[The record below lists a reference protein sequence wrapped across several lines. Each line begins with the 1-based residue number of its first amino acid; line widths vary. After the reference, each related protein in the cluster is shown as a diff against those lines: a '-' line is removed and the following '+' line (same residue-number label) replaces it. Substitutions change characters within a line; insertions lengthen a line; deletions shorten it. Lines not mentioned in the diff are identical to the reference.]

1 MTREEYEKLLQSD
14 YWKGYSYSLIKERN
28 FTCEDCGRSFPNMRH
43 MLQVHHLVYRDAN
56 PWSYNP
62 EELIVLCKE
71 CHQKRHGIYHE
82 EEVVPEEETSDEKI
96 DEQPYT
102 NTYTEELSKRY
113 AYDNSP
119 RKKRNWF
126 KYAVL
131 AYVILYLLYLLMK
144 DDSSEQ
150 MVKET
155 TTPVETSISNDVEE
169 KQKEIVVPTKSKKK
183 TATKKQEI
191 KKENSN
197 AEMEKNIGLVVIDY
211 LQLVQGS
218 NRRGGSRE
226 QEISEISRSL
236 KILAKEINVPVI
248 ALSQLSRAVEQRP
261 DHRPMLSDLRESGAI
276 EQDADI
282 VMFLYRDDYYNK
294 ESEKKDIAEVI
305 IAKQRGGSTGT
316 VELLWMGN
324 YTKFVNLERRFDD

>member
-1 MTREEYEKLLQSD
+1 MTKEEYEKLLQSD

-102 NTYTEELSKRY
+102 NAYTEELSKRY

-150 MVKET
+150 KVQET
-155 TTPVETSISNDVEE
+155 TTPVETSITNDVVE
-169 KQKEIVVPTKSKKK
+169 KQKEIAVPVKTKKK

-191 KKENSN
+191 KKKSSN
-197 AEMEKNIGLVVIDY
+197 AEMEKPLVEQKQSIAIESLMQPSLNVLQGEKNVSRTSESLNSNIEL
-211 LQLVQGS
+211 
-218 NRRGGSRE
+218 SRE
-226 QEISEISRSL
+226 NNNSNVGKKRTKPTSTKS
-236 KILAKEINVPVI
+236 KEKT
-248 ALSQLSRAVEQRP
+248 
-261 DHRPMLSDLRESGAI
+261 SDI
-276 EQDADI
+276 W
-282 VMFLYRDDYYNK
+282 
-294 ESEKKDIAEVI
+294 EK
-305 IAKQRGGSTGT
+305 
-316 VELLWMGN
+316 
-324 YTKFVNLERRFDD
+324 VNRKSF

>member
-102 NTYTEELSKRY
+102 NAYTEELSKRY

-126 KYAVL
+126 KFAVL

-150 MVKET
+150 KVKET
-155 TTPVETSISNDVEE
+155 TTPVETSITNDVEE
-169 KQKEIVVPTKSKKK
+169 KQKEIAVPVKTKKK
-183 TATKKQEI
+183 SVTKKQET
-191 KKENSN
+191 KKKSSN
-197 AEMEKNIGLVVIDY
+197 AEMEKPLVEQKQSIAIESLMQPSLNVSQEEKI
-211 LQLVQGS
+211 V
-218 NRRGGSRE
+218 SRTNE
-226 QEISEISRSL
+226 SQNSAIEIS
-236 KILAKEINVPVI
+236 KDNINT
-248 ALSQLSRAVEQRP
+248 
-261 DHRPMLSDLRESGAI
+261 
-276 EQDADI
+276 I
-282 VMFLYRDDYYNK
+282 V
-294 ESEKKDIAEVI
+294 EKKRTKRTSTKSKENTSDIWEKI
-305 IAKQRGGSTGT
+305 NRKS
-316 VELLWMGN
+316 
-324 YTKFVNLERRFDD
+324 F

>member
-1 MTREEYEKLLQSD
+1 MTKEEYEKLLQSD

-28 FTCEDCGRSFPNMRH
+28 FTCEDCGRSFPNMRN

-71 CHQKRHGIYHE
+71 CHQKRHGIYPE

-126 KYAVL
+126 KFAVL

-150 MVKET
+150 KVQET
-155 TTPVETSISNDVEE
+155 TTPVETSITNDVEE
-169 KQKEIVVPTKSKKK
+169 KQKEIAVPVKTKKKSVTKKTRNKKKSFNAEKEKPLVEQKQSIAIESLMQPSLNVSQEEKNVSKTSGIQNSAIEFSKDDIKTNVEKKRTKRTSTKSKEK
-183 TATKKQEI
+183 TSDI
-191 KKENSN
+191 W
-197 AEMEKNIGLVVIDY
+197 EKV
-211 LQLVQGS
+211 
-218 NRRGGSRE
+218 NRKS
-226 QEISEISRSL
+226 
-236 KILAKEINVPVI
+236 
-248 ALSQLSRAVEQRP
+248 
-261 DHRPMLSDLRESGAI
+261 
-276 EQDADI
+276 
-282 VMFLYRDDYYNK
+282 F
-294 ESEKKDIAEVI
+294 
-305 IAKQRGGSTGT
+305 
-316 VELLWMGN
+316 
-324 YTKFVNLERRFDD
+324 

>member
-1 MTREEYEKLLQSD
+1 MTKEEYEKLLQSD

-102 NTYTEELSKRY
+102 NAYTEELSKRY

-150 MVKET
+150 KVQET
-155 TTPVETSISNDVEE
+155 TTPVETSITNDVEE
-169 KQKEIVVPTKSKKK
+169 KQKEIAVPVKTKKK
-183 TATKKQEI
+183 SVTKKQET
-191 KKENSN
+191 KKKSSN
-197 AEMEKNIGLVVIDY
+197 AEMEKPLVEQKQSIAIESLMQPSLNVSQGEKNVSRTSESLNSNIEL
-211 LQLVQGS
+211 
-218 NRRGGSRE
+218 SRE
-226 QEISEISRSL
+226 NNNSNVGKKRTKPTSTKS
-236 KILAKEINVPVI
+236 KEKT
-248 ALSQLSRAVEQRP
+248 
-261 DHRPMLSDLRESGAI
+261 SDI
-276 EQDADI
+276 W
-282 VMFLYRDDYYNK
+282 
-294 ESEKKDIAEVI
+294 EK
-305 IAKQRGGSTGT
+305 
-316 VELLWMGN
+316 
-324 YTKFVNLERRFDD
+324 VNRKSF

>member
-1 MTREEYEKLLQSD
+1 MTKEEYEKLLQSD

-71 CHQKRHGIYHE
+71 CHEKRHGIYHD
-82 EEVVPEEETSDEKI
+82 EEVVPEEEITNEKI

-126 KYAVL
+126 KFAVL
-131 AYVILYLLYLLMK
+131 AYVILYLLYLVMK

-150 MVKET
+150 KVQET
-155 TTPVETSISNDVEE
+155 TTPVETSITNDVEV
-169 KQKEIVVPTKSKKK
+169 KKKEIVTPTKSKKK

-191 KKENSN
+191 KRENSN
-197 AEMEKNIGLVVIDY
+197 AEMERPLVEKKQSITIESLMQPD
-211 LQLVQGS
+211 
-218 NRRGGSRE
+218 
-226 QEISEISRSL
+226 IS
-236 KILAKEINVPVI
+236 KQKEIIENKTSERQKTTLELLEEI
-248 ALSQLSRAVEQRP
+248 NHANAVEQ
-261 DHRPMLSDLRESGAI
+261 A
-276 EQDADI
+276 
-282 VMFLYRDDYYNK
+282 K
-294 ESEKKDIAEVI
+294 EAGVSTK
-305 IAKQRGGSTGT
+305 GST
-316 VELLWMGN
+316 LDI
-324 YTKFVNLERRFDD
+324 LERINHANVVKQAKEAGVSTEGSTLDILERINRKYLEEYLK

>member
-1 MTREEYEKLLQSD
+1 MTKEEYEKLLQSD

-102 NTYTEELSKRY
+102 NAYTEELSKRY

-131 AYVILYLLYLLMK
+131 AYVILYLLYLVMK

-150 MVKET
+150 KVQET
-155 TTPVETSISNDVEE
+155 TTPVETSISNDVVE
-169 KQKEIVVPTKSKKK
+169 KQKEIAVPVKTKKK
-183 TATKKQEI
+183 SVTKKQET
-191 KKENSN
+191 KKKSSN
-197 AEMEKNIGLVVIDY
+197 AEMEKPLVEQKQSIIIESLMQPSLNVLQGEKNVSRTSESMKSNIEL
-211 LQLVQGS
+211 
-218 NRRGGSRE
+218 SRE
-226 QEISEISRSL
+226 NNNSNVGKKRTKPTSTKS
-236 KILAKEINVPVI
+236 KEKT
-248 ALSQLSRAVEQRP
+248 
-261 DHRPMLSDLRESGAI
+261 SDI
-276 EQDADI
+276 W
-282 VMFLYRDDYYNK
+282 
-294 ESEKKDIAEVI
+294 EK
-305 IAKQRGGSTGT
+305 
-316 VELLWMGN
+316 
-324 YTKFVNLERRFDD
+324 VNRKSF

>member
-1 MTREEYEKLLQSD
+1 MTKEEYEKLLQSD

-71 CHQKRHGIYHE
+71 CHQKRHGIYPE

-96 DEQPYT
+96 DKQPYT

-131 AYVILYLLYLLMK
+131 AYVILYLLYLVMK

-150 MVKET
+150 KVQGT
-155 TTPVETSISNDVEE
+155 TTPVETSISNDVVE

-197 AEMEKNIGLVVIDY
+197 AEMEKPLV
-211 LQLVQGS
+211 
-218 NRRGGSRE
+218 E
-226 QEISEISRSL
+226 QKRSL
-236 KILAKEINVPVI
+236 TSESLMQPSLNMSQEEKNV
-248 ALSQLSRAVEQRP
+248 SKT
-261 DHRPMLSDLRESGAI
+261 SDIQNSAI
-276 EQDADI
+276 ELSKDDI
-282 VMFLYRDDYYNK
+282 KTNV
-294 ESEKKDIAEVI
+294 EKKRTKRTSTKSKEKTSDIWE
-305 IAKQRGGSTGT
+305 K
-316 VELLWMGN
+316 
-324 YTKFVNLERRFDD
+324 VNRKSF

>member
-71 CHQKRHGIYHE
+71 CHQKRHGIYPE

-119 RKKRNWF
+119 RKKKNWF

-131 AYVILYLLYLLMK
+131 AYVILYLLYLLLK

-150 MVKET
+150 NVKET
-155 TTPVETSISNDVEE
+155 TTPVETSITNDVEE
-169 KQKEIVVPTKSKKK
+169 KQKEIAVPVKTKKK
-183 TATKKQEI
+183 SVTKKQET
-191 KKENSN
+191 KKKSSN
-197 AEMEKNIGLVVIDY
+197 AEMEKPLVEQKQSIAIESLMQPSLNVSQEEKI
-211 LQLVQGS
+211 V
-218 NRRGGSRE
+218 SRTNE
-226 QEISEISRSL
+226 SQNSAIEISKDNINTIVEKKRTKRTSTKS
-236 KILAKEINVPVI
+236 KENT
-248 ALSQLSRAVEQRP
+248 QP
-261 DHRPMLSDLRESGAI
+261 DKRKRI
-276 EQDADI
+276 
-282 VMFLYRDDYYNK
+282 FRDDK
-294 ESEKKDIAEVI
+294 RCAS
-305 IAKQRGGSTGT
+305 
-316 VELLWMGN
+316 L
-324 YTKFVNLERRFDD
+324 

>member
-1 MTREEYEKLLQSD
+1 MTKEEYEKLLQSD

-71 CHQKRHGIYHE
+71 CHQNRHGIYHE

-126 KYAVL
+126 KFAVL
-131 AYVILYLLYLLMK
+131 VYVILYLLYLLMK

-150 MVKET
+150 KVQET
-155 TTPVETSISNDVEE
+155 TTPVETSITNDVVE
-169 KQKEIVVPTKSKKK
+169 KQKEIAVPVKTKNKSV
-183 TATKKQEI
+183 TKKQET
-191 KKENSN
+191 KKKSSN
-197 AEMEKNIGLVVIDY
+197 AEMEKPLV
-211 LQLVQGS
+211 
-218 NRRGGSRE
+218 E
-226 QEISEISRSL
+226 QKQSIAIESLMQPDNSKQKEIIENKTSERQKTTLELLEEINHANVVEQ
-236 KILAKEINVPVI
+236 AKEAGV
-248 ALSQLSRAVEQRP
+248 S
-261 DHRPMLSDLRESGAI
+261 
-276 EQDADI
+276 
-282 VMFLYRDDYYNK
+282 
-294 ESEKKDIAEVI
+294 AE
-305 IAKQRGGSTGT
+305 GST
-316 VELLWMGN
+316 LDI
-324 YTKFVNLERRFDD
+324 LERINHANVVKQAKEAGVSTEGSTLDILERINRKYLEEYLK

>member
-1 MTREEYEKLLQSD
+1 MTKEEYEKLLQSD

-71 CHQKRHGIYHE
+71 CHQKRHGIYPE

-96 DEQPYT
+96 DGQPYT

-131 AYVILYLLYLLMK
+131 AYVILYLLYLVMK

-150 MVKET
+150 KVQET
-155 TTPVETSISNDVEE
+155 TTPVETSISNDVIE

-197 AEMEKNIGLVVIDY
+197 AEMEKPLV
-211 LQLVQGS
+211 
-218 NRRGGSRE
+218 E
-226 QEISEISRSL
+226 QKRSL
-236 KILAKEINVPVI
+236 TSESLMQPSLNMSQEEKNV
-248 ALSQLSRAVEQRP
+248 SKT
-261 DHRPMLSDLRESGAI
+261 SDIQNSAI
-276 EQDADI
+276 ELSKDDI
-282 VMFLYRDDYYNK
+282 KTNV
-294 ESEKKDIAEVI
+294 EKKRIKRTSTKSKEKTSDIWE
-305 IAKQRGGSTGT
+305 K
-316 VELLWMGN
+316 
-324 YTKFVNLERRFDD
+324 VNRKSF

>member
-71 CHQKRHGIYHE
+71 CHQKRHGIYPE
-82 EEVVPEEETSDEKI
+82 EEVVLEEETSDEKI

-102 NTYTEELSKRY
+102 NAYTEELSKRY

-126 KYAVL
+126 KFAVL

-150 MVKET
+150 KVQET
-155 TTPVETSISNDVEE
+155 TTPVETSITNDVVE
-169 KQKEIVVPTKSKKK
+169 KQKEIAVPVKTKKK
-183 TATKKQEI
+183 SVTKKQET
-191 KKENSN
+191 KKKSSN
-197 AEMEKNIGLVVIDY
+197 AEMEKPLVEQKQSIAIESLMQPSLNVSQGEKNVSRTSESLNSNIEL
-211 LQLVQGS
+211 
-218 NRRGGSRE
+218 SRE
-226 QEISEISRSL
+226 NNNSNVGKKRIKPTSTKSKEKTSDIWE
-236 KILAKEINVPVI
+236 KINRK
-248 ALSQLSRAVEQRP
+248 S
-261 DHRPMLSDLRESGAI
+261 
-276 EQDADI
+276 
-282 VMFLYRDDYYNK
+282 F
-294 ESEKKDIAEVI
+294 
-305 IAKQRGGSTGT
+305 
-316 VELLWMGN
+316 
-324 YTKFVNLERRFDD
+324 

>member
-1 MTREEYEKLLQSD
+1 MTKEEYEKLLQSD

-62 EELIVLCKE
+62 EELIVLCKD
-71 CHQKRHGIYHE
+71 CHQKRHGIYPE

-119 RKKRNWF
+119 RKKRNWV

-131 AYVILYLLYLLMK
+131 AYVILYLLYLVMK

-150 MVKET
+150 KVQET
-155 TTPVETSISNDVEE
+155 TTPVETSISNDVVE

-197 AEMEKNIGLVVIDY
+197 AEMEKPLVEQKRSLTSESLIQPSLNMSQEEKNVSKTSES
-211 LQLVQGS
+211 LNS
-218 NRRGGSRE
+218 NLELSRE
-226 QEISEISRSL
+226 NNNSNVVKKRTKRTSTKS
-236 KILAKEINVPVI
+236 KEKT
-248 ALSQLSRAVEQRP
+248 
-261 DHRPMLSDLRESGAI
+261 SDI
-276 EQDADI
+276 W
-282 VMFLYRDDYYNK
+282 
-294 ESEKKDIAEVI
+294 EK
-305 IAKQRGGSTGT
+305 
-316 VELLWMGN
+316 
-324 YTKFVNLERRFDD
+324 VNRKSF

>member
-1 MTREEYEKLLQSD
+1 MTREEYKKLLQSD

-28 FTCEDCGRSFPNMRH
+28 FTCDDCGRSFPNMRH

-102 NTYTEELSKRY
+102 NAYTEELSKRY

-150 MVKET
+150 KVKET

-169 KQKEIVVPTKSKKK
+169 KQKEIAVPVKTKKK
-183 TATKKQEI
+183 SVTKKQET
-191 KKENSN
+191 KKKSSN
-197 AEMEKNIGLVVIDY
+197 AEMEKPLVEQKQSIAIESLMQPSLNVSQGEKNVSRTSESLNSNIEL
-211 LQLVQGS
+211 
-218 NRRGGSRE
+218 SRE
-226 QEISEISRSL
+226 NNNSNVGKKRTKPTSTKS
-236 KILAKEINVPVI
+236 KEKT
-248 ALSQLSRAVEQRP
+248 
-261 DHRPMLSDLRESGAI
+261 SDI
-276 EQDADI
+276 W
-282 VMFLYRDDYYNK
+282 
-294 ESEKKDIAEVI
+294 EK
-305 IAKQRGGSTGT
+305 
-316 VELLWMGN
+316 
-324 YTKFVNLERRFDD
+324 VNRKSF

>member
-1 MTREEYEKLLQSD
+1 MTKEEYEKLLQSD

-28 FTCEDCGRSFPNMRH
+28 FTCEDCGRSFPNMRN

-71 CHQKRHGIYHE
+71 CHQKRHGIYPE

-126 KYAVL
+126 KFAVL

-150 MVKET
+150 KVQET
-155 TTPVETSISNDVEE
+155 TTPVETSITNDVEE
-169 KQKEIVVPTKSKKK
+169 KQKEIAVPVKTKKK
-183 TATKKQEI
+183 SVTKKTRN
-191 KKENSN
+191 KKKSFN
-197 AEMEKNIGLVVIDY
+197 AEMEKPL
-211 LQLVQGS
+211 
-218 NRRGGSRE
+218 
-226 QEISEISRSL
+226 
-236 KILAKEINVPVI
+236 
-248 ALSQLSRAVEQRP
+248 VEQKQ
-261 DHRPMLSDLRESGAI
+261 SIAI
-276 EQDADI
+276 ESLMQPSLNVSQEEKNVSKTSGIQNSAIEFSKDDI
-282 VMFLYRDDYYNK
+282 KTNV
-294 ESEKKDIAEVI
+294 EKKRTKRTSTKSKEKTSDIWE
-305 IAKQRGGSTGT
+305 K
-316 VELLWMGN
+316 
-324 YTKFVNLERRFDD
+324 VNRKSF

>member
-1 MTREEYEKLLQSD
+1 MTKEEYENLLQSD

-28 FTCEDCGRSFPNMRH
+28 FTCEDCGRSFPNMRN
-43 MLQVHHLVYRDAN
+43 MLKVHHLVYRDAN

-102 NTYTEELSKRY
+102 NAYTEELSKRY

-150 MVKET
+150 KVQET
-155 TTPVETSISNDVEE
+155 TTPVETSITNDVVE
-169 KQKEIVVPTKSKKK
+169 KQKEIAVPVKTKKK
-183 TATKKQEI
+183 SVTKKQQT
-191 KKENSN
+191 KKKSSN
-197 AEMEKNIGLVVIDY
+197 AEMEKPLVEQKQSIAIESLMQPSLNVLQGEKNVSRTSESLNSNIEL
-211 LQLVQGS
+211 
-218 NRRGGSRE
+218 SRE
-226 QEISEISRSL
+226 NNNSNVGKKRTKPTSTKS
-236 KILAKEINVPVI
+236 KEKT
-248 ALSQLSRAVEQRP
+248 
-261 DHRPMLSDLRESGAI
+261 SDI
-276 EQDADI
+276 W
-282 VMFLYRDDYYNK
+282 
-294 ESEKKDIAEVI
+294 EK
-305 IAKQRGGSTGT
+305 
-316 VELLWMGN
+316 
-324 YTKFVNLERRFDD
+324 VNRKSF

>member
-71 CHQKRHGIYHE
+71 CHQKRHGIYHDE
-82 EEVVPEEETSDEKI
+82 EEVPEEETSDEKI

-102 NTYTEELSKRY
+102 NAYTEELSRRY

-131 AYVILYLLYLLMK
+131 VYVILYLLYLVMK

-150 MVKET
+150 KVKET
-155 TTPVETSISNDVEE
+155 TTPVETSITNDVVE
-169 KQKEIVVPTKSKKK
+169 KQKEIAVPVKTKKK
-183 TATKKQEI
+183 SVTKKQET
-191 KKENSN
+191 KKKSSN
-197 AEMEKNIGLVVIDY
+197 AEMEKPLVEQKQSIAIESLMQPSLNVLQGEKNVSRTSESLNSNIEL
-211 LQLVQGS
+211 
-218 NRRGGSRE
+218 SRE
-226 QEISEISRSL
+226 NNNSNVGKKRIKPTSTKSKEKTSDIWE
-236 KILAKEINVPVI
+236 KINRK
-248 ALSQLSRAVEQRP
+248 S
-261 DHRPMLSDLRESGAI
+261 
-276 EQDADI
+276 
-282 VMFLYRDDYYNK
+282 F
-294 ESEKKDIAEVI
+294 
-305 IAKQRGGSTGT
+305 
-316 VELLWMGN
+316 
-324 YTKFVNLERRFDD
+324 

>member
-126 KYAVL
+126 KFAVL
-131 AYVILYLLYLLMK
+131 AYVILYLLYLVMK

-150 MVKET
+150 KVQET
-155 TTPVETSISNDVEE
+155 TTPVETSITNDVVE
-169 KQKEIVVPTKSKKK
+169 KQKEIAVPVKTKKK
-183 TATKKQEI
+183 SVTKKQET
-191 KKENSN
+191 KKKSSN
-197 AEMEKNIGLVVIDY
+197 AEMEKPLVEQKQSIAIESLMQPSLNVSQGEKNVSRTSESLNSNIEL
-211 LQLVQGS
+211 
-218 NRRGGSRE
+218 SRE
-226 QEISEISRSL
+226 NNNSNVGKKRTKPTSTKS
-236 KILAKEINVPVI
+236 KEKT
-248 ALSQLSRAVEQRP
+248 
-261 DHRPMLSDLRESGAI
+261 SDI
-276 EQDADI
+276 W
-282 VMFLYRDDYYNK
+282 
-294 ESEKKDIAEVI
+294 EK
-305 IAKQRGGSTGT
+305 
-316 VELLWMGN
+316 
-324 YTKFVNLERRFDD
+324 VNRKSF

>member
-1 MTREEYEKLLQSD
+1 MTKEEYEKLLQSD

-71 CHQKRHGIYHE
+71 CHQKRHGIYPE

-131 AYVILYLLYLLMK
+131 AYVILYLLYLVMK

-150 MVKET
+150 KVQET
-155 TTPVETSISNDVEE
+155 TTPVETSISNDVVE

-197 AEMEKNIGLVVIDY
+197 AEMEKPLV
-211 LQLVQGS
+211 
-218 NRRGGSRE
+218 E
-226 QEISEISRSL
+226 QKRSL
-236 KILAKEINVPVI
+236 TSESLMQPSLNMSQEEKNV
-248 ALSQLSRAVEQRP
+248 SKT
-261 DHRPMLSDLRESGAI
+261 SDIQNSAI
-276 EQDADI
+276 ELSKDDI
-282 VMFLYRDDYYNK
+282 KTNV
-294 ESEKKDIAEVI
+294 EKKRT
-305 IAKQRGGSTGT
+305 KRTSTKSKEKT
-316 VELLWMGN
+316 SNIWE
-324 YTKFVNLERRFDD
+324 KVNRKSF

>member
-126 KYAVL
+126 KFAVL
-131 AYVILYLLYLLMK
+131 AYVILYLLYLVMK

-150 MVKET
+150 KVQET
-155 TTPVETSISNDVEE
+155 TTPVETSITNDVEE
-169 KQKEIVVPTKSKKK
+169 NQKEIAVPVKTKKK
-183 TATKKQEI
+183 SVTKKQQT
-191 KKENSN
+191 KKKSSN
-197 AEMEKNIGLVVIDY
+197 AEMEKPLV
-211 LQLVQGS
+211 
-218 NRRGGSRE
+218 E
-226 QEISEISRSL
+226 QKRSL
-236 KILAKEINVPVI
+236 TSESLMQPSLNVSQEEKNQAYKYKIERKYF
-248 ALSQLSRAVEQRP
+248 
-261 DHRPMLSDLRESGAI
+261 G
-276 EQDADI
+276 
-282 VMFLYRDDYYNK
+282 Y
-294 ESEKKDIAEVI
+294 
-305 IAKQRGGSTGT
+305 
-316 VELLWMGN
+316 MGKN
-324 YTKFVNLERRFDD
+324 

>member
-1 MTREEYEKLLQSD
+1 MTKEEYEKLLQSD

-43 MLQVHHLVYRDAN
+43 MLQVHHLVYRYAN

-71 CHQKRHGIYHE
+71 CHQKRHGIYPE

-131 AYVILYLLYLLMK
+131 AYVILYLLYLVMK

-150 MVKET
+150 KVQET
-155 TTPVETSISNDVEE
+155 TTPVETSISNDVVE

-197 AEMEKNIGLVVIDY
+197 AEMEKPLV
-211 LQLVQGS
+211 
-218 NRRGGSRE
+218 E
-226 QEISEISRSL
+226 QKRSL
-236 KILAKEINVPVI
+236 TSESLIQPSLNMSQEEKNV
-248 ALSQLSRAVEQRP
+248 SKT
-261 DHRPMLSDLRESGAI
+261 SGIQNSAI
-276 EQDADI
+276 EFSKDDI
-282 VMFLYRDDYYNK
+282 KTNV
-294 ESEKKDIAEVI
+294 EKKRTKRTSTKSKEKTSDIWE
-305 IAKQRGGSTGT
+305 K
-316 VELLWMGN
+316 
-324 YTKFVNLERRFDD
+324 VNRKSF

>member
-102 NTYTEELSKRY
+102 NAYTEELSKRY

-131 AYVILYLLYLLMK
+131 AYVILYLLYLVMK

-150 MVKET
+150 KVQET
-155 TTPVETSISNDVEE
+155 TTPVETSISNDVVE
-169 KQKEIVVPTKSKKK
+169 KQKEITVPVKTKKK

-191 KKENSN
+191 KKKSSN
-197 AEMEKNIGLVVIDY
+197 AEMEKPLVEQKQSIAIESLMQPSLNVSQEEKI
-211 LQLVQGS
+211 V
-218 NRRGGSRE
+218 SRTSE
-226 QEISEISRSL
+226 SQNSAIEIS
-236 KILAKEINVPVI
+236 KDNINT
-248 ALSQLSRAVEQRP
+248 
-261 DHRPMLSDLRESGAI
+261 
-276 EQDADI
+276 I
-282 VMFLYRDDYYNK
+282 V
-294 ESEKKDIAEVI
+294 EKKRTKRTSTKSKENTSDIWEKI
-305 IAKQRGGSTGT
+305 NRKS
-316 VELLWMGN
+316 
-324 YTKFVNLERRFDD
+324 F

>member
-1 MTREEYEKLLQSD
+1 MTKEEYEKLLQSD

-71 CHQKRHGIYHE
+71 CHQKRHGIYPE

-131 AYVILYLLYLLMK
+131 AYVILYLLYLVMK

-150 MVKET
+150 KVQET
-155 TTPVETSISNDVEE
+155 TTPVETSISNDVVE

-183 TATKKQEI
+183 TATKKQ
-191 KKENSN
+191 
-197 AEMEKNIGLVVIDY
+197 
-211 LQLVQGS
+211 
-218 NRRGGSRE
+218 
-226 QEISEISRSL
+226 
-236 KILAKEINVPVI
+236 
-248 ALSQLSRAVEQRP
+248 
-261 DHRPMLSDLRESGAI
+261 
-276 EQDADI
+276 
-282 VMFLYRDDYYNK
+282 
-294 ESEKKDIAEVI
+294 
-305 IAKQRGGSTGT
+305 
-316 VELLWMGN
+316 
-324 YTKFVNLERRFDD
+324 

>member
-1 MTREEYEKLLQSD
+1 MTKEEYEKLLQSD

-71 CHQKRHGIYHE
+71 CHQKRHGIYPE
-82 EEVVPEEETSDEKI
+82 EEVVLEEETSDEKI

-102 NTYTEELSKRY
+102 NTYTEELSRRY

-126 KYAVL
+126 KFAVL

-150 MVKET
+150 KVQET
-155 TTPVETSISNDVEE
+155 TTPVETSISNDVVE
-169 KQKEIVVPTKSKKK
+169 KQKEIAVPVKTKKK
-183 TATKKQEI
+183 SVTKKQET
-191 KKENSN
+191 KKKSSN
-197 AEMEKNIGLVVIDY
+197 AEMEKPLVEQKQSIIIESLMQPSLNVSQGEKNVSRTSESLNSNIEL
-211 LQLVQGS
+211 
-218 NRRGGSRE
+218 SRE
-226 QEISEISRSL
+226 NNNSNVGKKRTKPTSTKS
-236 KILAKEINVPVI
+236 KEKT
-248 ALSQLSRAVEQRP
+248 
-261 DHRPMLSDLRESGAI
+261 SDI
-276 EQDADI
+276 W
-282 VMFLYRDDYYNK
+282 
-294 ESEKKDIAEVI
+294 EK
-305 IAKQRGGSTGT
+305 
-316 VELLWMGN
+316 
-324 YTKFVNLERRFDD
+324 VNRKSF

>member
-102 NTYTEELSKRY
+102 NAYTEELSKRY

-131 AYVILYLLYLLMK
+131 AYVILYLLYLVMK

-150 MVKET
+150 KVQET
-155 TTPVETSISNDVEE
+155 TTPVETSISNDVVE
-169 KQKEIVVPTKSKKK
+169 KQKEIAVPVKTKKK
-183 TATKKQEI
+183 SVTKKQET
-191 KKENSN
+191 KKKSSN
-197 AEMEKNIGLVVIDY
+197 AEMEKPLVEQKQSIAIESLMQPSLNVSQEEKI
-211 LQLVQGS
+211 V
-218 NRRGGSRE
+218 SRTNE
-226 QEISEISRSL
+226 SQNSAIEIS
-236 KILAKEINVPVI
+236 KDNINT
-248 ALSQLSRAVEQRP
+248 
-261 DHRPMLSDLRESGAI
+261 
-276 EQDADI
+276 I
-282 VMFLYRDDYYNK
+282 V
-294 ESEKKDIAEVI
+294 EKKRTKRTSTKSKENTSDIWEKI
-305 IAKQRGGSTGT
+305 NRKS
-316 VELLWMGN
+316 
-324 YTKFVNLERRFDD
+324 F

>member
-102 NTYTEELSKRY
+102 NAYTEELSKRY

-126 KYAVL
+126 KFAVL

-150 MVKET
+150 KVKET
-155 TTPVETSISNDVEE
+155 TTLVETSITNDVEE
-169 KQKEIVVPTKSKKK
+169 KQKEIAVPVKTKKK
-183 TATKKQEI
+183 SVTKKQET
-191 KKENSN
+191 KKKSSN
-197 AEMEKNIGLVVIDY
+197 AEMEKPLVEQKQSIAIESLMQPSLNVSQGEKNVSRTSESLNSNIEL
-211 LQLVQGS
+211 
-218 NRRGGSRE
+218 SRE
-226 QEISEISRSL
+226 NNNSNVGKKRTKPTSTKS
-236 KILAKEINVPVI
+236 KEKT
-248 ALSQLSRAVEQRP
+248 
-261 DHRPMLSDLRESGAI
+261 SDI
-276 EQDADI
+276 W
-282 VMFLYRDDYYNK
+282 
-294 ESEKKDIAEVI
+294 EK
-305 IAKQRGGSTGT
+305 
-316 VELLWMGN
+316 
-324 YTKFVNLERRFDD
+324 VNRKSF

>member
-1 MTREEYEKLLQSD
+1 MTKEEYEKLLQSD

-71 CHQKRHGIYHE
+71 CHQKRHGIYSE

-113 AYDNSP
+113 AYDNPP

-126 KYAVL
+126 KYVVL
-131 AYVILYLLYLLMK
+131 AYVILYLLYLVMK

-150 MVKET
+150 KVQET
-155 TTPVETSISNDVEE
+155 TTPVETSISNDVVE
-169 KQKEIVVPTKSKKK
+169 KQKEIAVPVKTKKK
-183 TATKKQEI
+183 SVTKKQET
-191 KKENSN
+191 KKNSSN
-197 AEMEKNIGLVVIDY
+197 AEMEKPL
-211 LQLVQGS
+211 
-218 NRRGGSRE
+218 
-226 QEISEISRSL
+226 
-236 KILAKEINVPVI
+236 
-248 ALSQLSRAVEQRP
+248 VEQKQ
-261 DHRPMLSDLRESGAI
+261 SITIESLMQPSLNMSQEEKNVSKTSEFQNSAI
-276 EQDADI
+276 ELSKDDI
-282 VMFLYRDDYYNK
+282 KTNV
-294 ESEKKDIAEVI
+294 EKKRTKRTSTKSKEKTSDIWE
-305 IAKQRGGSTGT
+305 K
-316 VELLWMGN
+316 
-324 YTKFVNLERRFDD
+324 VNRKSF